1 MAQAKCVTNGASIKK
16 ELKRKEK
23 DEANGDEPDENNP
36 YQLGFE
42 KL

>member
-1 MAQAKCVTNGASIKK
+1 MAQAKCERMALLSK